1 MKVNMET
8 IDQHNVVLEMEVPQL
23 EVSKALDKA
32 YHKIANQVNIPGFR
46 KGKVPRAMLEKR
58 IGKQALLDEA
68 FEILAPQY
76 YLKAL
81 DEQKIE
87 PVSRPKIDVVT
98 LQEDQALVFKATVT
112 KKPEIL
118 LGEYKNLTVE
128 QPAVEV
134 TDEQVN
140 SQLESLR
147 SRHAKMVVA
156 EGAEIANGD
165 FAIIDF
171 EGFVDDVPF
180 KGGSGK
186 AYPLEIGSGSFIPGF
201 EEQLLG
207 AKTGEMRDVNVSFPE
222 DYHASELAGKP
233 AVFKVTIQDIKRKE
247 LPELD
252 DEFAKDVSE
261 FENLEELKA
270 DIKNKLEKAAQEKA
284 ENDYKNAAVKA
295 AVDNV
300 NVEIPEVMVE
310 DRIDN
315 MVGELDINLQ
325 NRGMQLDK
333 YLEYVKMDMDTL
345 RQNYRESAATNVKT
359 DLLLEAVAKAEG
371 LGVTTEE
378 IDGEIAVMAQAY
390 QATPKEVAK
399 IIREQGR
406 LDALAGSILRKKA
419 ANIIIDSAIKA

>member
-1 MKVNMET
+1 MKVTMET
-8 IDQHNVVLEMEVPQL
+8 IDQHNVVLEMEVPQP

-46 KGKVPRAMLEKR
+46 KGKIPRAMLEKR

-98 LQEDQALVFKATVT
+98 LQEDQPLVFKATVT

-118 LGEYKNLTVE
+118 LGEYKNLSIE

-140 SQLESLR
+140 NQLEALR
-147 SRHAKMVVA
+147 SRHAKMVVV
-156 EGAEIANGD
+156 EDAEIANGD

-171 EGFVDDVPF
+171 EGFIDDVPF

-207 AKTGEMRDVNVSFPE
+207 AKAGETRDVNVSFPE
-222 DYHASELAGKP
+222 DYHVSDLAGKP
-233 AVFKVTIQDIKRKE
+233 AVFKVTIQDVKRKE

-261 FENLEELKA
+261 FENLEELKT
-270 DIKNKLEKAAQEKA
+270 DIQNKLEKAAREKA
-284 ENDYKNAAVKA
+284 ENDFKNAAVKA
-295 AVDNV
+295 AVDNASAEV
-300 NVEIPEVMVE
+300 PEVMIE

-345 RQNYRESAATNVKT
+345 RQNYRESAAVNVKT

-371 LGVTTEE
+371 LSVTKEE
-378 IDGEIAVMAQAY
+378 IDGEIAAMAQAY

-419 ANIIIDSAIKA
+419 ANIIIDSAVKA